1 MTCVHQTVGNAGI
14 MTVEVCVMS
23 LHQIMKGQ
31 RTKGSECHHRHLNMF
46 TLRTQTL
53 ILIPEL
59 IIDDGLTE
67 IILCHAIHNYT
78 GHNIMY
84 DSVESLWSFN

>member
-1 MTCVHQTVGNAGI
+1 MLSAP
-14 MTVEVCVMS
+14 E
-23 LHQIMKGQ
+23 KGHALPVV
-31 RTKGSECHHRHLNMF
+31 RYINYLLTYL
-46 TLRTQTL
+46 L
-53 ILIPEL
+53 
-59 IIDDGLTE
+59 IDDGLTG